1 MHSKEPKKHRRIRRL
16 GQEASF
22 TLLET
27 VIALGL
33 MVTVILEVSS
43 IQGKSINFGEFNR
56 YSSQA
61 SWLAQAVMA
70 KVEWY
75 SSFYVFKDIKFDKK
89 DIEFTEEICPKD
101 PKFGECPF
109 KYDLKIEE
117 FPLPLVNLIAGQLGG
132 GGGEEGDDSGLG
144 STIESAI
151 KNFLG
156 EELLKVAFVEVHWP
170 EGSKRNSVELA
181 YLLTNQKQLD
191 EQIFTQKPIGP
202 EPEAPK
208 KKNNKQQN
216 NNNQQNGQNN
226 NQNNQQQ
233 NNQSQ
238 GNPNNNQQQ
247 NNPQQRQ

>member
-1 MHSKEPKKHRRIRRL
+1 MHSKKSEKNQNIVKR
-16 GQEASF
+16 GEEASF

-43 IQGKSINFGEFNR
+43 IQGKSINFGEYNR

-61 SWLAQAVMA
+61 TWLAQAVMS

-75 SSFYVFKDIKFDKK
+75 ASYYDFKDIKMDSK
-89 DIEFTEEICPKD
+89 DVEFSEQFCPKD
-101 PKFGECPF
+101 PKYGECPF

-117 FPLPLVNLIAGQLGG
+117 FPLPLVELIAGQLGG
-132 GGGEEGDDSGLG
+132 GGGEEGGQDGGGLG
-144 STIESAI
+144 SSIESAV

-181 YLLTNQKQLD
+181 YLLANQKQLD
-191 EQIFTQKPIGP
+191 VQIYAQKPLAP
-202 EPEAPK
+202 EPEPK
-208 KKNNKQQN
+208 KPQDKKDQEKSDSPSSNNGDEPPRSREPIN
-216 NNNQQNGQNN
+216 DGDEPR
-226 NQNNQQQ
+226 
-233 NNQSQ
+233 
-238 GNPNNNQQQ
+238 GDDEPE
-247 NNPQQRQ
+247 